1 MVEKL
6 KQDMIQAMKDKDKNA
21 LTVIRGVKAAMDKE
35 RIDNN
40 REINEE
46 LLIDVV
52 NREIKMRKDSITE
65 FEKGGRTD
73 LVKQYQSEVDILKE
87 YLPPQLSIE
96 EINKEI
102 DAIFEELKPEG
113 PKSMGLVMKEASS
126 RLKGKADMKEIS
138 NIIKERLSN

>member
-6 KQDMIQAMKDKDKNA
+6 KQDMIQAMKDKDKNT

-40 REINEE
+40 REVNDD

-52 NREIKMRKDSITE
+52 NREIKMRKDSISE

-73 LVKQYQSEVDILKE
+73 LVDQYQSEVDILKE
-87 YLPPQLSIE
+87 YLPPQMSEE
-96 EINKEI
+96 EINKEL
-102 DAIFEELKPEG
+102 DAIFDELKPEG
-113 PKSMGLVMKEASS
+113 PKSMGLVMKEASA
-126 RLKGKADMKEIS
+126 RFKGKADMKDIS
-138 NIIKERLSN
+138 NMIKERLSQ

>member
-126 RLKGKADMKEIS
+126 RLKGKTDMKEIS

>member
-6 KQDMIQAMKDKDKNA
+6 KEDMIKAMKDKDKNTLA
-21 LTVIRGVKAAMDKE
+21 VIRGVKAAMDKE

-40 REINEE
+40 REINED

-52 NREIKMRKDSITE
+52 NREIKMRKDSISE

-73 LVKQYQSEVDILKE
+73 LVDQYQSEVNILMN

-96 EINKEI
+96 EVNKII
-102 DAIFEELKPEG
+102 DEIFEELKPEG

-126 RLKGKADMKEIS
+126 RLKGQADMKEVS